1 MIFLH
6 WHEIQQ
12 IRIALT
18 WQVKGIVVDQNLIHI
33 NTVYPPMALCLVGLD
48 TRALG
53 SSLKFG
59 THGTISN

>member
-18 WQVKGIVVDQNLIHI
+18 WQVKGIVVDPYLIHI
-33 NTVYPPMALCLVGLD
+33 NSVYPPMASCLVGLD

-53 SSLKFG
+53 S
-59 THGTISN
+59 